1 MKSPAFESLKA
12 FGERIDALNLRER
25 ALVFAGVLGVLLVLA
40 TNFLFPSLQAEQK
53 RLESELKVKRE
64 QTRALYAQIE
74 GMAKTAQRDTEAE
87 TRARIAELKTKLRAI
102 EGPAAPGAQQLV
114 TPREMVRLVREVL
127 ARNQAL
133 RLVRLENLPATAMVQ
148 TAAAATPGA
157 VASLDAIGG
166 QIYRHGLR
174 IKVRGSYR
182 DIARYVQV
190 LESLPW
196 RVFWGEMQLE
206 TQRYPVSELTL
217 VVYTLSPNP
226 EWIGT

>member
-1 MKSPAFESLKA
+1 MKSPAFDTLKT

-40 TNFLFPSLQAEQK
+40 INFLFPSLQAEQK

-64 QTRALYAQIE
+64 QTRVLYAQME

-87 TRARIAELKTKLRAI
+87 ARARIAELKTKLRAI

-133 RLVRLENLPATAMVQ
+133 QLVRLENLPATAMVQ
-148 TAAAATPGA
+148 TAAAAPGA
-157 VASLDAIGG
+157 AASLDAIGG

-217 VVYTLSPNP
+217 VLYTLSPSP

>member
-1 MKSPAFESLKA
+1 MKSPGFESLKA

-40 TNFLFPSLQAEQK
+40 INFLFPSLQAEQK
-53 RLESELKVKRE
+53 RLEGELKVKRE
-64 QTRALYAQIE
+64 QTRVLYAQME

-87 TRARIAELKTKLRAI
+87 TRARIAELKSKLRAI

-133 RLVRLENLPATAMVQ
+133 RLVRLENLPATAMVSS
-148 TAAAATPGA
+148 AAAPGA
-157 VASLDAIGG
+157 AASLDAIGG

-217 VVYTLSPNP
+217 VVYTLSPDP

>member
-1 MKSPAFESLKA
+1 MKSPGFESLKA

-40 TNFLFPSLQAEQK
+40 INFLFPSLQVEQK
-53 RLESELKVKRE
+53 KLESELKVKRE
-64 QTRALYAQIE
+64 QTRLLYAQLE
-74 GMAKTAQRDTEAE
+74 GMVTTAQRDTEAE
-87 TRARIAELKTKLRAI
+87 TRARIAELKAKLRAI

-133 RLVRLENLPATAMVQ
+133 RLVRLENLPATALVET
-148 TAAAATPGA
+148 TATTPGA
-157 VASLDAIGG
+157 AASLDAIGG

-196 RVFWGEMQLE
+196 RVFWGEMHLE

-217 VVYTLSPNP
+217 VVYTLSPDP

>member
-1 MKSPAFESLKA
+1 MKRPALEPVKA

-25 ALVFAGVLGVLLVLA
+25 ALVFAGMLGVLLVFA

-53 RLESELKVKRE
+53 RLEGELKVKRE
-64 QTRALYAQIE
+64 QTRALYAQME
-74 GMAKTAQRDTEAE
+74 GVAKTAQRDPEAE
-87 TRARIAELKTKLRAI
+87 ARARIAELKAKLRAV

-148 TAAAATPGA
+148 SVAATPGEA
-157 VASLDAIGG
+157 ASLDAIGG

-174 IKVRGSYR
+174 IQVRGSYR
-182 DIARYVQV
+182 DIARYVQA

-196 RVFWGEMQLE
+196 RVFWGEMRFE

>member
-64 QTRALYAQIE
+64 QARTLYAQME

-87 TRARIAELKTKLRAI
+87 TRARIAELKAKLRAI

-127 ARNQAL
+127 ARDQAL
-133 RLVRLENLPATAMVQ
+133 RLVRLENLPPTAMVQ
-148 TAAAATPGA
+148 AAATPGEA
-157 VASLDAIGG
+157 ASLDAIGG

-182 DIARYVQV
+182 DIARYVQA

-196 RVFWGEMQLE
+196 RVFWGEMRLE
-206 TQRYPVSELTL
+206 TQRYPVSELTV

>member
-64 QTRALYAQIE
+64 QARTLYAQME

-87 TRARIAELKTKLRAI
+87 TRARIAELKAKLRAI

-127 ARNQAL
+127 TRNQAL
-133 RLVRLENLPATAMVQ
+133 QLVRLENLPATAMVR
-148 TAAAATPGA
+148 TAAATPGEA
-157 VASLDAIGG
+157 ASLDAMGG

-182 DIARYVQV
+182 DIARYVQA

-206 TQRYPVSELTL
+206 TQRHPVSELTL

>member
-1 MKSPAFESLKA
+1 MKGPAFESLKA

-25 ALVFAGVLGVLLVLA
+25 ALVFAGVLGVLLVFA
-40 TNFLFPSLQAEQK
+40 TNFLFPSLQAQQK
-53 RLESELKVKRE
+53 QLESELKVKRE
-64 QTRALYAQIE
+64 QTRALYAQME

-87 TRARIAELKTKLRAI
+87 TRARIAELKAKLRAI

-127 ARNQAL
+127 ARNRAL
-133 RLVRLENLPATAMVQ
+133 QLVRLENLPATAMVQ
-148 TAAAATPGA
+148 TAATPGEP
-157 VASLDAIGG
+157 ASLHAIGG

-182 DIARYVQV
+182 DIARYVQA